1 VHGSSSE
8 KVSEWTRRL
17 RRHEKS
23 GQSVARFCR
32 DEGVSQG
39 SFYLWKK
46 KLRDLLPGGCK
57 DESQSSHTSAQF
69 RPVHVASSL
78 TQTSQQQTIVRL
90 GDDIRIELGSDLAI
104 VASVVRQLLASVA
117 DSRSSKGG
125 ESC

>member
-1 VHGSSSE
+1 VVGSSSE
-8 KVSEWTRRL
+8 KVSEWKRRL

-23 GQSVARFCR
+23 EQTVARFCR

-57 DESQSSHTSAQF
+57 AESQSSQTSAQF
-69 RPVHVASSL
+69 RPVHVASAL
-78 TQTSQQQTIVRL
+78 AQASQQQTIVRL
-90 GDDIRIELGSDLAI
+90 GDDIRIELGSDLA
-104 VASVVRQLLASVA
+104 VVESVVRQLLASVA
-117 DSRSSKGG
+117 DTRFSNSG

>member
-1 VHGSSSE
+1 MHGSSSE

-17 RRHEKS
+17 RRYEKS
-23 GQSVARFCR
+23 EQTVARFCR

-57 DESQSSHTSAQF
+57 DESPSGHSSAQF
-69 RPVHVASSL
+69 RPVHVAPSL

-90 GDDIRIELGSDLAI
+90 GDDIRIELGSDLA
-104 VASVVRQLLASVA
+104 VVESVVRQLLATVA
-117 DSRSSKGG
+117 DSPSFKGG

>member
-1 VHGSSSE
+1 MHGSSSE

-57 DESQSSHTSAQF
+57 DESQPSHTSAQF

-104 VASVVRQLLASVA
+104 VESVVRQLLVSVA
-117 DSRSSKGG
+117 DSRSSKDG
-125 ESC
+125 EPC